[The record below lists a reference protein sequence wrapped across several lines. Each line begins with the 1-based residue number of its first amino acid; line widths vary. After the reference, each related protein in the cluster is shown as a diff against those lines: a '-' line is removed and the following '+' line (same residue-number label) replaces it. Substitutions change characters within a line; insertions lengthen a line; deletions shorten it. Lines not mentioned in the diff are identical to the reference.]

1 MLTDHDKPMPA
12 VVPTQQEDVQAMIDY
27 SRPKSFKSV
36 ESHSGD
42 IESHHE
48 MEKLKSQAGE
58 LDLNYY
64 RLVDE
69 VWHFCSVDW
78 GSRCRFLESLFIWF

>member
-12 VVPTQQEDVQAMIDY
+12 VVPTQQEDVQAIIDC

-78 GSRCRFLESLFIWF
+78 GSRCRFLESLLNWF

>member
-12 VVPTQQEDVQAMIDY
+12 VVPTQQEDVQAMMDS
-27 SRPKSFKSV
+27 SRKSV
-36 ESHSGD
+36 ESHTGD
-42 IESHHE
+42 MEGLHELSEFESR
-48 MEKLKSQAGE
+48 AGE

-64 RLVDE
+64 RLVNE

-78 GSRCRFLESLFIWF
+78 GSRCKFL

>member
-12 VVPTQQEDVQAMIDY
+12 VVPTQQEDVQAMMDS
-27 SRPKSFKSV
+27 SRKSV
-36 ESHSGD
+36 ESHTGD
-42 IESHHE
+42 IEGLHE
-48 MEKLKSQAGE
+48 LREFESRAGE

-64 RLVDE
+64 RLVNE

-78 GSRCRFLESLFIWF
+78 GSRCKFL

>member
-1 MLTDHDKPMPA
+1 MLTDHDKRMPA
-12 VVPTQQEDVQAMIDY
+12 VVSTHQEDVQAIIDS
-27 SRPKSFKSV
+27 SRPKGFTSV
-36 ESHSGD
+36 DSHSGD
-42 IESHHE
+42 IEGHHE
-48 MEKLKSQAGE
+48 LTEFESRSGE

-78 GSRCRFLESLFIWF
+78 GSRCKFLESC